1 MSEQITRW
9 FFTLALVY
17 LFVHTAVFLLRMN
30 GIEVGGTHY
39 GK

>member
-9 FFTLALVY
+9 FFTLAAVY
-17 LFVHTAVFLLRMN
+17 FLVHTAVFLLRMS
-30 GIEVGGTHY
+30 GVEVGGVHY

>member
-1 MSEQITRW
+1 MSEKFTQWI
-9 FFTLALVY
+9 FTLALVY
-17 LFVHTAVFLLRMN
+17 LFVHMGVFLLRMN